1 MNESKSSQTENDA
14 KTRVERLFQFV
25 RAFTNSRHPLQR
37 RLADQPAA
45 TLQIAFSDLPT
56 TSEWVEP
63 WTGSEEDRG
72 WLLRVRLRALN
83 PSPSPPAGLRD
94 WLLPGWEKYTES
106 ARHVD
111 ERTMRCANGETTT
124 TRFADDIARTA
135 AWDEWTK
142 RRDPWVRE
150 QQRHEPTKHLFSKL
164 QAVRAELQKQSEQV
178 ELVLGVGHLRCKID
192 GKEYS
197 HPLILKPVGIEFD
210 ARSNCFTLTETDR
223 PTELYAELLAELNID
238 LAPAGSWRDELQSGH
253 PMDSQTAILVEAIGD
268 WLRNQPNVE
277 GTELALAPLVFLRDR
292 GGWPAR
298 AATAV
303 LEDLSQKS
311 AEDLP
316 QYLLRLVGRA
326 PADSSQESTRPPIDF
341 VANEDAEI
349 LFALPANLEQLQL
362 ARQIERKDVVL
373 VQGPPGT
380 GKTHAI
386 ANLLGHLLSQG
397 KRVLVTSHSSKALR
411 VLREKVPSSIQSL
424 CVSVLDEA
432 TRSRREL
439 EEAVQSIATHMQQG
453 VESLAEVERQLTVGR
468 TALLEQIRLVR
479 ASQRLC
485 VRREYEPI
493 VVAGDSIEPSRAA
506 RVVRAGQDGDAWI
519 PGPLQEIELG
529 KPCPLSVDEVRW
541 LYESQARVAPS
552 DEVQFRVGLPKP
564 ESLPTPVAFRS
575 LIASLKGNEA
585 EARNI
590 ANPIWAE
597 LDVPH
602 DRLTACVTAAVAALA
617 ALRRIEQPGPWLTAM
632 VEIGADGGEL
642 PMEWQEIREFASRL
656 QKGYARSQS
665 LLLDNDP
672 ALPAALCTRESIQH
686 LREMKLHVAQG
697 GGLSPLQLP
706 IKALAQGHWKRLLK
720 HARCNAEMPS
730 RESHFDALVL
740 HVELHIARTRLQR
753 RWERQVQSLGG
764 PPLPDDRPEKAAHD
778 WQPYLLEALGWFS
791 RHWSPLAK
799 MASTIGKP
807 WVEVEARVPPQPGRF
822 PRIAR
827 ARLLLEKH
835 LLPEWSCIL
844 AHHKAKAIRGEL
856 AETQGRLQADFP
868 QAPAS
873 SVVAGLVEALS
884 VFDIAA
890 YERAFAELQ
899 RLQELETVHRR
910 RDGLLVKVE
919 QGAKSW
925 HFALRARGPG
935 HDVSLPVAC
944 DPATAW
950 RWRQLNDALV
960 LRSKLDADAINE
972 QLRLLTFALETAT
985 RDLITARC
993 WARQITSGERFRQ
1006 HLVGW
1011 LDSMRRIGQGT
1022 GRNAEHYRR
1031 QAREQLKQGQR
1042 AVPVWIM
1049 PLAEVFRSLTVQE
1062 GRFDVVIVDEASQA
1076 GLGGL
1081 LAAYL
1086 GRKVVVV
1093 GDHEQVSPDAV
1104 GDDLAVSQALQQQY
1118 LEGFPNAALYDGKL
1132 SLYDLGRQTASG
1144 MLSLSEHF
1152 RCVPAIIGFS
1162 NRLSYGGKIKP
1173 LRDSTSS
1180 PLRAVVPHRV
1190 AGSRDGRQKI
1200 NREEAQEAVSLIGA
1214 MCEQAAYDGHSIGVI
1229 SLLGDDQAKLIET
1242 LLRRHLPAKE
1252 IEARKIMCGNAAQF
1266 QGDER
1271 DVILLSMVDSNEGDG
1286 PLRKVGEGA
1295 NELYKKRY
1303 NVAGSRAQNQ
1313 MWVLHSMDYSTDLK
1327 PDDLRRDLL
1336 EYAYVDGQMQG
1347 AGGAVVRTESEF
1359 ERLVLQAIAARGY
1372 QVHTQ
1377 YPVGYYRI
1385 DMVVGDANGR
1395 LAVECDGE
1403 RWHSG
1408 AEKIAEDMARQAIL
1422 ERLGWRFHRIR
1433 GSQYFR
1439 DPAQSLLSLWER
1451 LEQLGIR
1458 PCPPVELPSQ
1468 GADIHEALLRT
1479 ALTLRNAW
1487 FPRSLFADHQGQ
1499 VLVSAQPSG

>member
-1 MNESKSSQTENDA
+1 MDDA
-14 KTRVERLFQFV
+14 KARVQRLFQFV

-45 TLQIAFSDLPT
+45 NLQIAFDDLPT

-63 WTGSEEDRG
+63 WMGSEEDRG

-83 PSPSPPAGLRD
+83 PSPSPPAALKD

-106 ARHVD
+106 ARHVN
-111 ERTMRCANGETTT
+111 ERTMRGVNGETTT

-135 AWDEWTK
+135 AWDAWTK
-142 RRDPWVRE
+142 QRDPWVRE
-150 QQRHEPTKHLFSKL
+150 QERHEPTRLLFSKL

-178 ELVLGVGHLRCKID
+178 ELVLGVGHLRCSIE
-192 GKEYS
+192 GKDYN

-238 LAPAGSWRDELQSGH
+238 LAPAGSWREDLQSRH
-253 PMDSQTAILVEAIGD
+253 PMDSQAAILVNAIGD
-268 WLRNQPNVE
+268 WLRNQP
-277 GTELALAPLVFLRDR
+277 GFDGAELALAPVIFLRDR

-326 PADSSQESTRPPIDF
+326 PLDSNQDSSRPPIDF

-380 GKTHAI
+380 GKTHTI

-411 VLREKVPSSIQSL
+411 VLREKVPNSIRSL

-432 TRSRREL
+432 RRSRDDL
-439 EEAVQSIATHMQQG
+439 KEAIDSIATHILQG
-453 VESLAEVERQLTVGR
+453 AESLNAVEQRLTQDR
-468 TALLEQIRLVR
+468 AALLEQIRLVR

-506 RVVRAGQDGDAWI
+506 RVVRAGQDADAWI
-519 PGPLQEIELG
+519 PGPLLDTELG

-541 LYESQARVAPS
+541 LYESQARVSPS
-552 DEVQFRVGLPKP
+552 DEAQFRVGLPKP
-564 ESLPTPVAFRS
+564 ESLPTPVDFRS
-575 LIASLKGNEA
+575 RITALHGNEA
-585 EARNI
+585 EARKI
-590 ANPIWAE
+590 TNPIWAE

-602 DRLTACVTAAVAALA
+602 EQLTACVPAAVAALA
-617 ALRRIEQPGPWLTAM
+617 TLRRIEQPGPWMTAM

-656 QKGYARSQS
+656 QKGYAKSQS

-672 ALPAALCTRESIQH
+672 ALPAALCTRETIQH
-686 LREMKLHVAQG
+686 LHEMKLHVAQG
-697 GGLSPLQLP
+697 GRLSPIQLP
-706 IKALAQGHWKRLLK
+706 MRALAQGHWKRLLK
-720 HARCNAEMPS
+720 HARCNAEIPS
-730 RESHFDALVL
+730 RETHFDALML
-740 HVELHIARTRLQR
+740 HVQLHLARTRLQR
-753 RWERQVQSLGG
+753 RWERQVESLGG
-764 PPLPDDRPEKAAHD
+764 PALPDVRPEKAAHD
-778 WQPYLLEALGWFS
+778 WQPYMLEALGWFS

-799 MASTIGKP
+799 MASTMGRP
-807 WVEVEARVPPQPGRF
+807 WAEVDSRVPPLSGPF

-835 LLPEWSCIL
+835 VLPEWNSML
-844 AHHKAKAIRGEL
+844 ARHKAKAIRRAI
-856 AETQGRLQADFP
+856 AEIHEHLQAGFP
-868 QAPAS
+868 QAPPS
-873 SVVAGLVEALS
+873 SVVGRLVDALS
-884 VFDIAA
+884 ALDVAA
-890 YERAFAELQ
+890 YEHAFAELH
-899 RLQELETVHRR
+899 RLQQLEAVHRR
-910 RDGLLVKVE
+910 RAGLLVKVE

-925 HFALRARGPG
+925 HFALSARAPG
-935 HDVSLPVAC
+935 HDLSLPGAWN
-944 DPATAW
+944 PAAAW
-950 RWRQLNDALV
+950 HWRQLNDVLV

-972 QLRLLTFALETAT
+972 QLRQLTFALETAT

-1011 LDSMRRIGQGT
+1011 LESMTRIGQGT
-1022 GRNAEHYRR
+1022 GPNAEHYRR

-1118 LEGFPNAALYDGKL
+1118 LEGFPNSALYDGKL
-1132 SLYDLGRQTASG
+1132 SLYDLGRQTAS

-1162 NRLSYGGKIKP
+1162 NRLSYGGKIRP

-1214 MCEQAAYDGHSIGVI
+1214 MCDHASYDGHSIGVI

-1252 IEARKIMCGNAAQF
+1252 IEARKIMCGNAAHF

-1271 DVILLSMVDSNEGDG
+1271 DVMLLSMVDSNEGDG

-1313 MWVLHSMDYSTDLK
+1313 MWVLHSMDYSIDLK

-1336 EYAYVDGQMQG
+1336 EYAYVDGQVPG
-1347 AGGAVVRTESEF
+1347 GSGAVERTESEF

-1372 QVHTQ
+1372 KIQTQ

-1439 DPAQSLLSLWER
+1439 DPDQSLTSLWER

-1458 PCPPVELPSQ
+1458 PSPAVEPPAQ
-1468 GADIHEALLRT
+1468 GAEIHESLLRI

-1487 FPRSLFADHQGQ
+1487 FPQSLFPDHQGQ
-1499 VLVSAQPSG
+1499 MLVSAQPSR